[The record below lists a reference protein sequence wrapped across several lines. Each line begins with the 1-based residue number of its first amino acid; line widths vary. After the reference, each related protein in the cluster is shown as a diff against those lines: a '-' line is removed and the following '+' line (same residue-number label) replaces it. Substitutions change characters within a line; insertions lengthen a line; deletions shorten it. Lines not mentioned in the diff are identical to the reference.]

1 MMGVNSAYPFPRNTM
16 LFNFFRVL
24 SFVALLGVNSPVSRA
39 AELNEDARLKIQK
52 RIDDRAAESIKI
64 AEQIWD
70 FAEIGYQETRS
81 AALLKEQLK
90 KEGFKI
96 TERVGDL
103 PTAFMAEYGSGKPVI
118 GILGEYDALPG
129 MQQDHAPLKRPEIAT
144 KPGHACGHNL
154 FGTASAL
161 AAITVKEWLV
171 ENKAPGTIRFYGCP
185 AEEGGSGKV
194 FMVRAGAFN
203 DCDAVLHWHPNAS
216 NRASNYVTYGN
227 VTGKFRFLGTAA
239 HASAA
244 PEKGRS
250 ALDGVL
256 LFTHAVEM
264 LREHI
269 PRNMRMHYIITNGGD
284 APNIVPAQAEVY
296 LYLRSDEMKVIDDV
310 WPRLIKCGEG
320 AALATETR
328 FVLEYVSSAYTMLPN
343 PSLASLLDK
352 QLKHVG
358 GVKYNDEER
367 AFAADIQAT
376 LTAAKLPV
384 PSLAKAQLIDPPS
397 TEASA
402 GSSDV
407 ADVSWN
413 VPTGGFSTATFVPG
427 VPLHSWQAVAC
438 AGHSS
443 GHKGMLN
450 AAKVLTLG
458 AVELLTNPA
467 EVRAARE
474 DYERQKGKEEYRSRL
489 PADFKPN
496 LEYRK

>member
-1 MMGVNSAYPFPRNTM
+1 MFATTVRLHM
-16 LFNFFRVL
+16 L
-24 SFVALLGVNSPVSRA
+24 VAAICFSVTGSPA
-39 AELNEDARLKIQK
+39 AEWNDAARRDVQK
-52 RIDDRAAESIKI
+52 RIDERAAEYTAI
-64 AEQIWD
+64 AEKIWD
-70 FAEIGYQETRS
+70 FAEVGYQETRS
-81 AALLKEQLK
+81 AALLQGQLK
-90 KEGFKI
+90 NAGFKI
-96 TERVGDL
+96 TEKVGGL
-103 PTAFMAEYGSGKPVI
+103 PTAFTAEYGSGKPVI

-129 MQQDHAPLKRPEIAT
+129 MQQDRAPFKRPEVAT
-144 KPGHACGHNL
+144 QPGHACGHNL

-161 AAITVKEWLV
+161 AAITVKEWLA
-171 ENKAPGTIRFYGCP
+171 ENNVTGTIRFYGCP

-194 FMVRAGAFN
+194 FMVRAGAFK
-203 DCDAVLHWHPNAS
+203 DCDVVLHWHPNAS
-216 NRASNYVTYGN
+216 NRAANNVTYGN
-227 VTGKFRFLGTAA
+227 VTGKFHFHGTAA
-239 HASAA
+239 HASSA

-250 ALDGVL
+250 ALDGVM
-256 LFTHAVEM
+256 LFTHAVEL

-269 PRNMRMHYIITNGGD
+269 PRNMRLHYIITGGGD
-284 APNIVPAQAEVY
+284 APNIVPAHAEVY
-296 LYLRSDEMKVIDDV
+296 LYLRSDEMRVIDDI
-310 WPRLIKCGEG
+310 WPRIKKCAEG
-320 AALATETR
+320 AALATETK
-328 FVLEYVSSAYTMLPN
+328 FELEYVSSAYTMLPN
-343 PSLASLLDK
+343 SSLAKLLDQ

-384 PSLAKAQLIDPPS
+384 PALAAALEIAPPGTEPSSGS
-397 TEASA
+397 T
-402 GSSDV
+402 DV

-443 GHKGMLN
+443 GHKGMLV

-458 AVELLTNPA
+458 ALELFTNPD

-474 DYERQKGKEEYRSRL
+474 AFERSRGKEEYRSRL

-496 LEYRK
+496 LEYRKSSGQ

>member
-1 MMGVNSAYPFPRNTM
+1 MRTTLM
-16 LFNFFRVL
+16 
-24 SFVALLGVNSPVSRA
+24 ALLFRTSIAALALYLGISTSPA
-39 AELNEDARLKIQK
+39 AEWNDDARRAVQK
-52 RIDDRAAESIKI
+52 QIEDRAAESIKI
-64 AEQIWD
+64 AEKIWD
-70 FAEIGYQETRS
+70 LAEVGYQETRS
-81 AALLKEQLK
+81 SALLLDQLK
-90 KEGFKI
+90 QAGFKI
-96 TERVGDL
+96 TERVGGL
-103 PTAFMAEYGSGKPVI
+103 PTAFSAEYGSGQPVI

-129 MQQDHAPLKRPEIAT
+129 MQQDRAAFKRPEVAVQ
-144 KPGHACGHNL
+144 PGHACGHNL

-161 AAITVKEWLV
+161 AAITVKDYLV
-171 ENKAPGTIRFYGCP
+171 ANKLPGTIRFYGCP

-194 FMVRAGAFN
+194 FMVRAGAFK
-203 DCDAVLHWHPNAS
+203 DCDVVLHWHPNAV
-216 NRASNYVTYGN
+216 NRAANYVTYGN
-227 VTGKFRFLGTAA
+227 ITGKFKFRGTAA
-239 HASAA
+239 HASSA

-296 LYLRSDEMKVIDDV
+296 LYLRSDEMRVIDEI
-310 WPRLIKCGEG
+310 WPRVQKCAEG
-320 AALATETR
+320 SATATETK
-328 FVLEYVSSAYTMLPN
+328 FELEYVSSAYTMLPN
-343 PSLASLLDK
+343 PALATLLDK

-358 GVKYNDEER
+358 GVKYTDEER

-376 LTAAKLPV
+376 LTAAKLAV
-384 PSLAKAQLIDPPS
+384 PSLAKALEISPPS

-438 AGHSS
+438 AGHST

-450 AAKVLTLG
+450 AAKVLTL
-458 AVELLTNPA
+458 AALELLTNPS

-474 DYERQKGKEEYRSRL
+474 EFERQKGKEEYRCRL
-489 PADFKPN
+489 PADFQPK

>member
-1 MMGVNSAYPFPRNTM
+1 MTAI
-16 LFNFFRVL
+16 LFRT
-24 SFVALLGVNSPVSRA
+24 ALLFALLCLLIVNTVA
-39 AELNEDARLKIQK
+39 AELNDETRALLQR
-52 RIDDRAAESIKI
+52 RIHEREIEFTKI
-64 AEQIWD
+64 ADQIWD
-70 FAEIGYQETRS
+70 FAEVGYQETRS
-81 AALLKEQLK
+81 AALLREQLK
-90 KEGFKI
+90 KNGFKI
-96 TERVGDL
+96 TEKVGGL

-118 GILGEYDALPG
+118 AILGEYDALPG
-129 MQQDHAPLKRPEIAT
+129 MQQDRTPFKRPDVAT
-144 KPGHACGHNL
+144 HPGHACGHNL

-161 AAITVKEWLV
+161 AAITVKEWLA
-171 ENKAPGTIRFYGCP
+171 ERARQSPNTSGTIRFYGCP

-203 DCDAVLHWHPNAS
+203 DCDIVLHWHPSAT
-216 NRASNYVTYGN
+216 NRASNNTSYGN
-227 VTGKFRFLGTAA
+227 LTGKFRFTGTAA
-239 HASAA
+239 HAAAA

-269 PRNMRMHYIITNGGD
+269 PRNMRMHYIITGGGD
-284 APNIVPAQAEVY
+284 APNIVPANAEVY
-296 LYLRSDEMKVIDDV
+296 LYLRSDEMRVIDEV
-310 WPRLIKCGEG
+310 WPRIKKCAEG
-320 AALATETR
+320 SATATETK
-328 FVLEYVSSAYTMLPN
+328 FELEYVSSAYTMLPN
-343 PSLASLLDK
+343 QALASLLDK

-358 GVKYNDEER
+358 GVKYTDEER

-376 LTAAKLPV
+376 LTAAKFPV
-384 PSLAKAQLIDPPS
+384 PALDKAFEIEPVT
-397 TEASA
+397 TEAA
-402 GSSDV
+402 GGSTDV

-438 AGHSS
+438 AGHST

-450 AAKVLTLG
+450 AAKVLTL
-458 AVELLTNPA
+458 AAAELLTNPA

-474 DYERQKGKEEYRSRL
+474 DFERQKGKEEYRSRL
-489 PADFKPN
+489 PADFRPN

>member
-1 MMGVNSAYPFPRNTM
+1 MFATLRSI
-16 LFNFFRVL
+16 L
-24 SFVALLGVNSPVSRA
+24 LLGLFAFFWSGAQA
-39 AELNEDARLKIQK
+39 AELSDETRTILQK
-52 RIDDRAAESIKI
+52 RIDDRAPEYTKI
-64 AEQIWD
+64 ADKIWD
-70 FAEIGYQETRS
+70 LAEVGYQETRS
-81 AALLKEQLK
+81 AALLMEQLK
-90 KEGFKI
+90 KAGFKI
-96 TERVGDL
+96 TEKVGGL
-103 PTAFMAEYGSGKPVI
+103 PTAFSAEFGSGKPVI

-129 MQQDHAPLKRPEIAT
+129 MQQDRAPFKRPEVAT
-144 KPGHACGHNL
+144 QPGHACGHNL

-171 ENKAPGTIRFYGCP
+171 ENKLPGTIRFYGCP

-194 FMVRAGAFN
+194 FMVRAGAFD
-203 DCDAVLHWHPNAS
+203 DCDVVLHWHPSAT
-216 NRASNYVTYGN
+216 NRALNNSSYGN
-227 VTGKFRFLGTAA
+227 LTGKFRFTGTAA

-256 LFTHAVEM
+256 LFTHAVEL

-269 PRNMRMHYIITNGGD
+269 PRNMRLHYIITQGGD

-296 LYLRSDEMKVIDDV
+296 LYLRSDEMRVIDEV
-310 WPRLIKCGEG
+310 WPRLIKCADG
-320 AALATETR
+320 AALATETK
-328 FVLEYVSSAYTMLPN
+328 FELEYVSSAYTMLPN
-343 PSLASLLDK
+343 SSLATLLDK

-358 GVKYNDEER
+358 GVKYTDEER

-384 PSLAKAQLIDPPS
+384 PALDKARHIDPPA
-397 TEASA
+397 TEAA
-402 GSSDV
+402 GGSTDV

-413 VPTGGFSTATFVPG
+413 VPTGGFNTATFVPG

-438 AGHSS
+438 AGHST
-443 GHKGMLN
+443 GHKGMLY
-450 AAKVLTLG
+450 ASKVLTL
-458 AVELLTNPA
+458 AALELLTNPA
-467 EVRAARE
+467 DVQAARE
-474 DYERQKGKEEYRSRL
+474 EFERQKGKEEYRSRL